1 MHRSV
6 MRHGLAEGHIQGSNE
21 DGHGDRLEPGRTE
34 GLRVE
39 TPENELR
46 DDKNRESKCNANNE
60 WQLRSIAIGAEGE
73 KKELHD
79 VFSHGYVM

>member
-1 MHRSV
+1 
-6 MRHGLAEGHIQGSNE
+6 MRHGLGEGHIQGRNE

-39 TPENELR
+39 TPENELCGN
-46 DDKNRESKCNANNE
+46 KNRESKCEANNE
-60 WQLRSIAIGAEGE
+60 WQLRSLAIGVEGE
-73 KKELHD
+73 GKKKELHD